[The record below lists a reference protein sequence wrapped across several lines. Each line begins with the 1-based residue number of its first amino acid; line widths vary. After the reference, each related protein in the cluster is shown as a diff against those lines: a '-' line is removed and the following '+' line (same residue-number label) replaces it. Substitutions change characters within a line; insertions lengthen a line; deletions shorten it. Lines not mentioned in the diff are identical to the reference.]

1 MLQKIRDKTTGWVAA
16 VFLAVI
22 AVVFVFWGIDFQS
35 NANTYAVKVNGESV
49 PVQTVQRAWQQ
60 RLSQLQQMLRDEI
73 PADLLRSQQSA
84 MLDQFAQQTLLEQR
98 AQKLGYQV
106 SDEALANRV
115 REIPQFH
122 ADGRFSSD
130 RYNAVL
136 RSAGLTTTQ
145 FEADLRTEL
154 LITQVHEAIVDSAFV
169 LPYELER
176 RYLLERQ
183 EREVDYVLIPASAFA
198 NQVQVT
204 DEQIQAW
211 YDSHQSDYMS
221 PETVDLEYIEVTRA
235 MAEARVDV
243 SEQALK
249 DYYETVK
256 DRFQAQERR
265 RARHILITAEDGL
278 DEAAA
283 EKQAADIAEQ
293 AKSGANFEAL
303 AKQYSKD
310 PGSAQQGGD
319 LGWADRGTFV
329 GPFEDALFAMTK
341 GEIRGPIKTQFG
353 YHVIRLED
361 VETGDLKAFDEA
373 RAELEVEYRKDRAD
387 AIFTDESQKLD
398 EQSFAALTE
407 LAPVAT
413 ALNLPLKKLE
423 GFTHEGGGELGADP
437 ELIKAVFN
445 EEVLERGQNSPI
457 VPLGDE
463 RAVVVRVTN
472 HKPAEPRP
480 IAEVRAQID
489 EQLKRQAMRDA
500 ATKQGEEALARLQQQ
515 GGSWANV
522 MSELKLQPAGR
533 RFVTRSDQVVPM
545 AVIREAFQIPPAE
558 VSAEKPRVAGTLT
571 DDGNYAVW
579 SLSVVRAPDAAAE
592 PAEQRN
598 VRQQQTSRQI
608 GNEEFA
614 TYLADAESKADIEK
628 NLRVFE

>member
-1 MLQKIRDKTTGWVAA
+1 
-16 VFLAVI
+16 
-22 AVVFVFWGIDFQS
+22 
-35 NANTYAVKVNGESV
+35 
-49 PVQTVQRAWQQ
+49 
-60 RLSQLQQMLRDEI
+60 
-73 PADLLRSQQSA
+73 

-265 RARHILITAEDGL
+265 RARHILITAEDGQ

-423 GFTHEGGGELGADP
+423 GFTREGGGELGADP

-500 ATKQGEEALARLQQQ
+500 ATKQGEEALARLQQ